1 MDSKSAIRL
10 GVLQEQIKV
19 TLESQWREAV
29 WLTAEINHLTA
40 KTGGHCYLELVDYED
55 QQLMGKAQAWIP
67 SATFRM
73 LKLYFETTAGL
84 ALAPGL
90 TVLLRAKVQYHPVYG
105 LSLQVVDIDPVYTVG
120 NIALERQK
128 SLKCLEQEGV
138 LDMNA
143 SLELPLLTRR
153 IALISSE
160 QAAGFRDFREQLQNN
175 AQGYAFYWELFPSLM
190 QGNEAAG
197 GIIKALETIVLRAED
212 FDAVIL
218 VRGGGAVSDLL
229 CFDDYNLAFHIAQF
243 PIPVLVGI
251 GHDQDRHLADMV
263 AHTSV
268 KTPTA
273 MAEFLIGRM
282 VDAETLVWEQWQH
295 LRRHMVHKMGDLK
308 EAPLWLFQRLKMRV
322 ASVLQ
327 EQTHRL
333 ALLEQ
338 SVATLNPLAPLQR
351 GYALVLKG
359 GVPQRDPAVL
369 DKGERLDVW
378 LEKGQMR
385 VTKTEDY
392 ENKNQR

>member
-1 MDSKSAIRL
+1 MEA
-10 GVLQEQIKV
+10 
-19 TLESQWREAV
+19 QWREAV
-29 WLTAEINHLTA
+29 WFTAEINHLTA
-40 KTGGHCYLELVDYED
+40 KVGGHCYLELVDYED
-55 QQLMGKAQAWIP
+55 QVLMGKAQAWIP

-73 LKLYFETTAGL
+73 IKPYFETTAGL

-90 TVLLRAKVQYHPVYG
+90 TVLLKAKVQYHPVYG
-105 LSLQVVDIDPVYTVG
+105 MSLQVVDIDPVYTVG

-128 SLKCLEQEGV
+128 SLRRLEQEGV

-175 AQGYAFYWELFPSLM
+175 SQSYAFYWELFPSLM

-197 GIIKALETIVLRAED
+197 GIISALEAIALRAED
-212 FDAVIL
+212 FDAVVV
-218 VRGGGAVSDLL
+218 VRGGGAVADLL
-229 CFDDYNLAFHIAQF
+229 CFDDYDLALHIAQF
-243 PIPVLVGI
+243 PLPVLLGV

-273 MAEFLIGRM
+273 LAEFLIGRL
-282 VDAETLVWEQWQH
+282 AEAELLVWEQWQQ
-295 LRRHMVHKMGDLK
+295 LRRQVVYKMGELK
-308 EAPLWLFQRLKMRV
+308 EAPLLLYQRLKARV
-322 ASVLQ
+322 AWVLQ
-327 EQTHRL
+327 EQKHRL

-351 GYALVLKG
+351 GYALVLKDG
-359 GVPQRDPAVL
+359 LAQRDPAAL
-369 DKGERLDVW
+369 ADGERLAVW
-378 LEKGQMR
+378 LEKGQMT
-385 VTKTEDY
+385 VIKTEDN
-392 ENKNQR
+392 ESKD

>member
-1 MDSKSAIRL
+1 MDSKLAIRL
-10 GVLQEQIKV
+10 SALQEQVKATI
-19 TLESQWREAV
+19 ESQWAKAV

-40 KTGGHCYLELVDYED
+40 KPGGHCYLELVDYED

-73 LKLYFETTAGL
+73 LKPYFETTAGL
-84 ALAPGL
+84 ALASGL
-90 TVLLRAKVQYHPVYG
+90 TVLLKAKVQYHPVYG
-105 LSLQVVDIDPVYTVG
+105 LSLQVLDIDPVYTVG
-120 NIALERQK
+120 NIVLERQK
-128 SLKCLEQEGV
+128 SLKSLEREGV

-153 IALISSE
+153 IAIISSE

-175 AQGYAFYWELFPSLM
+175 AQGYAFYWEMFSSLM
-190 QGNEAAG
+190 QGNEAAE
-197 GIIKALETIVLRAED
+197 GIIKALEAIALRLDD

-243 PIPVLVGI
+243 PIPVLVGV
-251 GHDQDRHLADMV
+251 GHDQDRHLVDMV

-273 MAEFLIGRM
+273 LAEFLIGHM
-282 VDAETLVWEQWQH
+282 ADAEALVWEQWQR
-295 LRRHMVHKMGDLK
+295 LRQHMIHKMGALK
-308 EAPLWLFQRLKMRV
+308 EAPLWLFQRLKARV
-322 ASVLQ
+322 ASALQ

-351 GYALVLKG
+351 GYALVLKE
-359 GVPQRDPAVL
+359 GVPQRDPAAL
-369 DKGERLDVW
+369 AWGECLDVW
-378 LEKGQMR
+378 LERGQMR
-385 VTKTEDY
+385 VTKIEDY
-392 ENKNQR
+392 ESKEQG